1 MFAACAVSLSCSH
14 SKGSGQDSAAV
25 SSSTGPVHA
34 IILPH
39 YQPNLPD
46 APGRDAFASNC
57 LACHSTRYITMQ
69 PASFDQ
75 AKWEAEAKKMVK
87 PYGAPIADDQ
97 IPIIAQYIV
106 AARKADP
113 GAWES
118 MAVQNQVKVPPKA
131 AAASPGE
138 VNHGRALYTQHC
150 ASCHGTDGKSQTV
163 AAKPMLP
170 RPTDLTSGRFA
181 PQAIAA
187 AIVSGVR
194 GTAMPAF
201 PTLSQSD
208 VGNVVAFTTSLFPEA
223 SASPSGNAPSESQ
236 IAQGKTLFQQ
246 ECVSCHGPEGTGNGY
261 AAPPLARVPAN
272 FHLRQPGLQV
282 AIDAITSGVPGTAMP
297 AWKEKFTQP
306 QREALASYVRTLF
319 NAAD

>member
-1 MFAACAVSLSCSH
+1 
-14 SKGSGQDSAAV
+14 
-25 SSSTGPVHA
+25 
-34 IILPH
+34 
-39 YQPNLPD
+39 
-46 APGRDAFASNC
+46 
-57 LACHSTRYITMQ
+57 
-69 PASFDQ
+69 
-75 AKWEAEAKKMVK
+75 
-87 PYGAPIADDQ
+87 
-97 IPIIAQYIV
+97 
-106 AARKADP
+106 
-113 GAWES
+113 
-118 MAVQNQVKVPPKA
+118 
-131 AAASPGE
+131 
-138 VNHGRALYTQHC
+138 
-150 ASCHGTDGKSQTV
+150 
-163 AAKPMLP
+163 
-170 RPTDLTSGRFA
+170 
-181 PQAIAA
+181 
-187 AIVSGVR
+187 
-194 GTAMPAF
+194 
-201 PTLSQSD
+201 

>member
-1 MFAACAVSLSCSH
+1 
-14 SKGSGQDSAAV
+14 
-25 SSSTGPVHA
+25 
-34 IILPH
+34 
-39 YQPNLPD
+39 
-46 APGRDAFASNC
+46 
-57 LACHSTRYITMQ
+57 
-69 PASFDQ
+69 
-75 AKWEAEAKKMVK
+75 
-87 PYGAPIADDQ
+87 
-97 IPIIAQYIV
+97 
-106 AARKADP
+106 
-113 GAWES
+113 
-118 MAVQNQVKVPPKA
+118 
-131 AAASPGE
+131 
-138 VNHGRALYTQHC
+138 
-150 ASCHGTDGKSQTV
+150 
-163 AAKPMLP
+163 MLP

-208 VGNVVAFTTSLFPEA
+208 VGDVVAFTTSLFPEA
-223 SASPSGNAPSESQ
+223 SASPSGNAPFESQ